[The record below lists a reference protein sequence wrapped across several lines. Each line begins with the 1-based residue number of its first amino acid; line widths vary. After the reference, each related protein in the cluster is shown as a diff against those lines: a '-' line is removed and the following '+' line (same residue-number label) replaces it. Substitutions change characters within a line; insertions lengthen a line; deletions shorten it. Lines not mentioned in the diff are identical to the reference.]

1 MLLAPFIHEI
11 QLMVATDAAENS
23 TVDLEKLRQHFNRA
37 PYPRI
42 PVEHVPTDPNSL
54 YIHSIETAYYRR
66 YGRVINSAGMLILD
80 AGCGTGY
87 KSLELAIANPGA
99 RVVGIDLSEDS
110 VELAKKRLAFHG
122 VDNVEFHSMPLED
135 LQNLGMKFDYI
146 NADEVLYL
154 IPDPIAGLKAMRSV
168 LKPEGI
174 LRTNFHSA
182 LQREIYLRAQSFFRD
197 LGLMAEA
204 PTDSDVEMVRAVM
217 RSLKDGVRIKQQSW
231 QPAFEADSERVLA
244 NHLLKGDKGW
254 RLPEFFD
261 ALRIADLEFSGM
273 VNWWQWDLTALFNDI
288 NELPIEIAMGLADKS
303 LEEQLALF
311 ELLHPVYRLLDL
323 YCGVPS
329 DADRPVVAEW
339 ADEQWQGATIYF
351 PRQLKTEAV
360 REDLVDRISTMRTFY
375 LKDHLGLTDDPVAI
389 DSVLGACLLPL
400 IDGPQ
405 PMSALVDRWM
415 RLYPVNPVTLKPTQ
429 SETAFEIL
437 KELLVR
443 LEGWGYLMVMGTES
457 QD

>member
-1 MLLAPFIHEI
+1 LFTAPFIHEI
-11 QLMVATDAAENS
+11 QLMVVTATPENS

-37 PYPRI
+37 PYPRV

-66 YGRVINSAGMLILD
+66 YGRVVNPAGMLILD

-110 VELAKKRLAFHG
+110 VELARQRLAFHG
-122 VDNVEFHSMPLED
+122 VDNVEFHAMPLED
-135 LQNLGMKFDYI
+135 LQSLGMKFDYI

-154 IPDPIAGLKAMRSV
+154 IPDPIVGLKAMRSV

-182 LQREIYLRAQSFFRD
+182 LQRAAYLRSQSFFRQ
-197 LGLMAEA
+197 LGLMADA
-204 PTDSDVEMVRAVM
+204 PTESDVEMVRAMM
-217 RSLKDGVRIKQQSW
+217 RSLKDGVRIKKEAW
-231 QPAFEADSERVLA
+231 KPAFEVESERVLA

-254 RLPEFFD
+254 DLPEFFD
-261 ALRIADLEFSGM
+261 SLRITDLEFSGM
-273 VNWWQWDLTALFNDI
+273 VNWWQWDLTALFEDI
-288 NELPIEIAMGLADKS
+288 NELPIEIAMGLAEKS

-323 YCGVPS
+323 YCGVPMKT
-329 DADRPVVAEW
+329 DRPVVAEW
-339 ADEQWQGATIYF
+339 TDEQWQGAMIYF
-351 PRQLKTEAV
+351 PTQLKTETV
-360 REDLVDRISTMRTFY
+360 REDLIKHISMIKTFY
-375 LKDHLGLTDDPVAI
+375 LKNYLGLTDDPVAI
-389 DSVLGACLLPL
+389 DSILGACLLPL

-405 PMSALVDRWM
+405 TMSALVDRWM
-415 RLYPVNPVTLKPTQ
+415 MLYPVNPVTLNPTQ
-429 SETAFEIL
+429 AETVFEIL
-437 KELLVR
+437 QELLVR
-443 LEGWGYLMVMGTES
+443 LEGWGYLMVS
-457 QD
+457 AS

>member
-1 MLLAPFIHEI
+1 MLFTGLFIHEI
-11 QLMVATDAAENS
+11 QSMVVTATPENS
-23 TVDLEKLRQHFNRA
+23 TVDLEILRQHFNRA

-42 PVEHVPTDPNSL
+42 PVEQVPTDPNSL

-66 YGRVINSAGMLILD
+66 YGRVVNPTGMLILD

-110 VELAKKRLAFHG
+110 VELARQRLAFHG
-122 VDNVEFHSMPLED
+122 ANNVEFHAMPLED
-135 LQNLGMKFDYI
+135 LQKLGMKFDYI

-197 LGLMAEA
+197 LGLMADA
-204 PTDSDVEMVRAVM
+204 PTENDVEMVRAMM
-217 RSLKDGVRIKQQSW
+217 RSLKDGVRIKQQAW
-231 QPAFEADSERVLA
+231 KPAFENDSECVLA

-261 ALRIADLEFSGM
+261 SLQIADLEFSGM
-273 VNWWQWDLTALFNDI
+273 VNWWQWDLIALFNDI

-323 YCGVPS
+323 YCGVPMEI
-329 DADRPVVAEW
+329 DRPIVSEW
-339 ADEQWQGATIYF
+339 TDKQWQNAMIYF
-351 PRQLKTEAV
+351 PTQLKAETV
-360 REDLVDRISTMRTFY
+360 REDLIERISTMKTFY

-389 DSVLGACLLPL
+389 DSILGACLLAL

-405 PMSALVDRWM
+405 TMSALVDRWM
-415 RLYPVNPVTLKPTQ
+415 MLYPVNPVTLNPTQ
-429 SETAFEIL
+429 AETAFEIL

-443 LEGWGYLMVMGTES
+443 LEGWGYLMVAAS
-457 QD
+457 

>member
-1 MLLAPFIHEI
+1 
-11 QLMVATDAAENS
+11 MVATDALESS

-42 PVEHVPTDPNSL
+42 PVEQVPTDPNSL

-66 YGRVINSAGMLILD
+66 YGRVVDPAGMLILD

-110 VELAKKRLAFHG
+110 VELAKQRLAFHK
-122 VDNVEFHSMPLED
+122 VDNVEFHAMPLED
-135 LQNLGMKFDYI
+135 LQNLGMEFDYI

-182 LQREIYLRAQSFFRD
+182 LQREIYLRSQSFFRD
-197 LGLMAEA
+197 LGLMADA
-204 PTDSDVEMVRAVM
+204 PTENDVEMVRAMM
-217 RSLKDGVRIKQQSW
+217 RSLKDSVRIKQQAW
-231 QPAFEADSERVLA
+231 KPAFETNSEGVLA

-261 ALRIADLEFSGM
+261 SLRIADLEFFGM
-273 VNWWQWDLTALFNDI
+273 VNWWQWNLTALFQDI
-288 NELPIEIAMGLADKS
+288 NELPIEIAMGLAEKS

-323 YCGVPS
+323 YCGVPMET
-329 DADRPVVAEW
+329 DRPSVAEW
-339 ADEQWQGATIYF
+339 TDEQWQGAMIYF
-351 PRQLKTEAV
+351 PKPLKTETV
-360 REDLVDRISTMRTFY
+360 REALIEHISTIKTFY
-375 LKDHLGLTDDPVAI
+375 LKDYLGLTDDPVAI
-389 DSVLGACLLPL
+389 DSILGACLLPL

-405 PMSALVDRWM
+405 TMSALVDRWM
-415 RLYPVNPVTLKPTQ
+415 MLYPVNPVTLNPTQ
-429 SETAFEIL
+429 AETAFEIL

-443 LEGWGYLMVMGTES
+443 LESWGYLMVS
-457 QD
+457 AS